1 MLSVHSTNQSSLLPP
16 HSFAND
22 AVWRLISRNIG
33 KKCTT
38 PCFFTEEFCFA
49 SANSPCLPMPRPS
62 ISWCVANLFSM
73 PLTQRSESENPGFPA
88 PYTVW
93 KVSQDT
99 ICHVSEVTD
108 LFIDYEQYHMSS
120 CLQSKLLLPVLIN
133 HDSPN
138 CSQSQDPSSLG
149 VALRR
154 SVKCFLS
161 PPRREGCA

>member
-93 KVSQDT
+93 KVSQDRRGRF
-99 ICHVSEVTD
+99 VTETGGKKEAHS
-108 LFIDYEQYHMSS
+108 YEQLHSVE
-120 CLQSKLLLPVLIN
+120 LLLPVRVMTYDMIR
-133 HDSPN
+133 HTAA
-138 CSQSQDPSSLG
+138 SLRWG
-149 VALRR
+149 AEALGRMF
-154 SVKCFLS
+154 FL
-161 PPRREGCA
+161 PRREGGA